1 MDAASIPGHGAVQG
15 FMEYAADTFEAVGVA
30 IRGAHVL
37 VDTADLMRHYRSA
50 GAKVD
55 PVDQELHDAA
65 VPARDSIAGDFA
77 ILHGHA
83 LMGAWG
89 ALEAC
94 IDDVAIDWLTET
106 EGACALSATNTL
118 KVSLGDYLALKGDA
132 RWPWLLDQ
140 IKRAQSSSLK
150 SGVGQFET
158 VLSAVGLGGG
168 VDPHIRT
175 AIHYTKAIRNVIA
188 HKGGRVDARF
198 VEACP
203 DLGLTEGERLSVTS
217 KQFLAGLTAMLAYS
231 GAVYERSRVLAGAG
245 ARPPRLPWWV
255 EDLASLPAA
264 FTTSGA
270 ARRGSK
276 ADSPD
281 LDRTA

>member
-15 FMEYAADTFEAVGVA
+15 FMQFAADTFGAVDVA
-30 IRGAHVL
+30 VKGAHVL
-37 VDTADLMRHYRSA
+37 VDTADLMRTYRSS
-50 GAKVD
+50 GAEVD
-55 PVDQELHDAA
+55 PLDKPLHDAA
-65 VPARDSIAGDFA
+65 VAARDGIAGDFA

-106 EGACALSATNTL
+106 EGECAGSATNTL
-118 KVSLGDYLALKGDA
+118 KVSLGNYLALKGDA

-150 SGVGQFET
+150 SGVGQFES
-158 VLSAVGLGGG
+158 VLSAVGLGGA
-168 VDPHIRT
+168 VDPHIRK
-175 AIHYTKAIRNVIA
+175 AIHYTKAMRNVIA

-217 KQFLAGLTAMLAYS
+217 EQFLAGLTAMLAYS
-231 GAVYERSRVLAGAG
+231 GSVYERSRKLAGAT
-245 ARPPRLPWWV
+245 ARPPRLPSWV
-255 EDLASLPAA
+255 DDLASLPGA
-264 FTTSGA
+264 FVASSAA
-270 ARRGSK
+270 ARRGPK
-276 ADSPD
+276 DGPA
-281 LDRTA
+281 